1 MREGW
6 DTAGSGSATPLSS
19 VNNLPQYGINM
30 KKVNTKTV
38 RVKEYRDYSKGGT
51 PQERHMENVER
62 GYTTT
67 GLTAVAVK
75 YEEIDGKMYKVIT
88 L

>member
-1 MREGW
+1 M
-6 DTAGSGSATPLSS
+6 
-19 VNNLPQYGINM
+19 NM

-38 RVKEYRDYSKGGT
+38 RVKEHRDFSKGGT

-62 GYTTT
+62 GFVTCASSGELVNERKTH
-67 GLTAVAVK
+67 LEV
-75 YEEIDGKMYKVIT
+75 IDGKRYIVIS

>member
-1 MREGW
+1 M
-6 DTAGSGSATPLSS
+6 
-19 VNNLPQYGINM
+19 NM

-38 RVKEYRDYSKGGT
+38 RVKEHRDFSKGGT

-62 GYTTT
+62 GFVTCASSGELVNRNTPH
-67 GLTAVAVK
+67 VEV
-75 YEEIDGKMYKVIT
+75 IDGKRYIVMS

>member
-1 MREGW
+1 
-6 DTAGSGSATPLSS
+6 
-19 VNNLPQYGINM
+19 M

-38 RVKEYRDYSKGGT
+38 RVKEYRDFSKGGT

-62 GYTTT
+62 GYVTTDYMT
-67 GLTAVAVK
+67 RLSSAVVK
-75 YEEIDGKMYKVIT
+75 YEEIDGKRYKVVT

>member
-1 MREGW
+1 MSSLW
-6 DTAGSGSATPLSS
+6 YNSYIMKLTP
-19 VNNLPQYGINM
+19 NGEYMGM
-30 KKVNTKTV
+30 NTKTI

-62 GYTTT
+62 GYVTTDYMT
-67 GLTAVAVK
+67 RAAAAPAR
-75 YEEIDGKMYKVIT
+75 YEVIDGKRYKIVT

>member
-1 MREGW
+1 
-6 DTAGSGSATPLSS
+6 
-19 VNNLPQYGINM
+19 M

-38 RVKEYRDYSKGGT
+38 RVKEYRDFSRGGT

-62 GYTTT
+62 GYTMSYS
-67 GLTAVAVK
+67 TAAAAVR
-75 YEEIDGKMYKVIT
+75 YEMIDGKQYKVIT